1 MNSLYVITNNFM
13 DLMNKAEQGQL
24 TEEEYNKLGEEIA
37 LELQQ
42 KSTNIIGYYQNE
54 NALLDAIDTQIKRLQ
69 DFKKAKKN
77 HLDNYKKYVKENME
91 KLGVTKIETELG
103 TLSIAKSPISIEIV
117 NEEEI
122 PNEYKEEV
130 TTYKVDKKKIA
141 DMYKKGNSVAGVIIH
156 DNNTNLRIK

>member
-13 DLMNKAEQGQL
+13 ELMNRAEQGEL
-24 TEEEYNKLGEEIA
+24 TEEEHNKLGEEIA

-54 NALLDAIDTQIKRLQ
+54 NALLEAIDIQIKRLQ
-69 DFKKAKKN
+69 DFKKPKKN
-77 HLDNYKKYVKENME
+77 HIDNYKKYVKENME
-91 KLGVTKIETELG
+91 RLGITKIETELG
-103 TLSIAKSPISIEIV
+103 TLSIAKSPISVEIV
-117 NEEEI
+117 NEDEI

-141 DMYKKGNSVAGVIIH
+141 DMYKKGNTVSGVIIH